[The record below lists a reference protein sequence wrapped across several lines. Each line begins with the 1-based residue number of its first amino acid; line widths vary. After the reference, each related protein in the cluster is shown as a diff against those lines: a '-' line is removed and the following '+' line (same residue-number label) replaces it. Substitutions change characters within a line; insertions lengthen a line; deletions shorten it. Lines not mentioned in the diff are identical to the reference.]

1 MAALPIR
8 NLNFLLRI
16 TIMPFGDMLYI
27 VSSLQFIPEFRV
39 SPIPSADMATPKRF
53 KIQAKNYF
61 ITYPKC
67 SLTKEE
73 ALSQIQNIQTPT
85 NKKYIKICR
94 ELHEDGSPHLHV
106 LIQFE
111 GKFVCTNNRFF
122 DLVSPTRSAHFH
134 PNIQGAKSSSDVK
147 SYIDKDGDTMEWGE
161 FQIDGRSARGGQ
173 QSAND
178 TAAKALK
185 SGSAEAAL
193 AIIRE
198 ELPKDFIFQYH
209 NIKNNLDRI
218 FAPPLEVFIS
228 PFPSSSFDQV
238 PEELEEWAAENVVS
252 AAARPW
258 RPKSIVIEGESR
270 TGKTMWARSLGPHNY
285 LCGHLDLSPKVYSND
300 AWYNIIDDVDP
311 HYLKHFKE
319 FMGAQRDWQSNTKY
333 GKPIQIKGGIPT
345 IFLCNPGPN
354 SSYKEYL
361 DEDKNAALKNWTLK
375 NAEFFTLTGPLYS
388 GTNQSPTPHREEEI
402 NSQEEN

>member
-1 MAALPIR
+1 
-8 NLNFLLRI
+8 
-16 TIMPFGDMLYI
+16 MP
-27 VSSLQFIPEFRV
+27 PPR
-39 SPIPSADMATPKRF
+39 RF

-61 ITYPKC
+61 LTYPQC

-73 ALSQIQNIQTPT
+73 ALSQLQTLETPT

-111 GKFVCTNNRFF
+111 GKYVCTNNRFF
-122 DLVSPTRSAHFH
+122 DLVSPNRSAHFH

-147 SYIDKDGDTMEWGE
+147 SYIDKDGDTLDWGE

-173 QSAND
+173 QTAND
-178 TAAKALK
+178 AYAQALN
-185 SGSAEAAL
+185 SGSKSEAL
-193 AIIRE
+193 RVIRE
-198 ELPKDFIFQYH
+198 LAPKDFVLQFH
-209 NIKNNLDRI
+209 NLNANLDRI
-218 FAPPLEVFIS
+218 FTPPMEVYVS
-228 PFPSSSFDQV
+228 PFLSSSFDRV
-238 PEELEEWAAENVVS
+238 PEELEEWAAENVVA
-252 AAARPW
+252 AAARPL
-258 RPKSIVIEGESR
+258 RPLSLVVEGDSR

-300 AWYNIIDDVDP
+300 AWYNVIDDVDP
-311 HYLKHFKE
+311 HFLKHFKE

-333 GKPIQIKGGIPT
+333 GKPVQIKGGIPT

-361 DEDKNAALKNWTLK
+361 DEEKNSALKTWALKN
-375 NAEFFTLTGPLYS
+375 ASFVTLTEPLYS
-388 GTNQSPTPHREEEI
+388 SAHQNRASEGEEEVQ
-402 NSQEEN
+402 SQEEGGP